1 MEVHV
6 VRGGGTGGGSS
17 SEFDTSTL
25 ISTPSL
31 QANSA
36 DHDVTW
42 NFGTYFLVDR
52 TGNSVTRHDKV
63 SPASL
68 APLIEK
74 LLAAPA
80 SL

>member
-6 VRGGGTGGGSS
+6 VRGGGTDN
-17 SEFDTSTL
+17 SELDTSTSTL
-25 ISTPSL
+25 TSTPSH